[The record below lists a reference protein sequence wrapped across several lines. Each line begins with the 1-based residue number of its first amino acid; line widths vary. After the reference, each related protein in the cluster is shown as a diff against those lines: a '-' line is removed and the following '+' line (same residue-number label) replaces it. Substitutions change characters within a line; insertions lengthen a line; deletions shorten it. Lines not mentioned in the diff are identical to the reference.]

1 MDKRHKIDSIFNI
14 LFQYEKIFEEESDV
28 TEETYKNYL
37 DNLYVLFLG
46 YGNDEIAMNIKGLY
60 RLGTSAPHN
69 TVRRNVFHMI
79 GILELEEEVI

>member
-14 LFQYEKIFEEESDV
+14 LFQYEKIFEEDSDV

-60 RLGTSAPHN
+60 RLGVSAPHD

-79 GILELEEEVI
+79 GILELEEEVV